1 MLNEREVKILEM
13 LLTRE
18 ELTINQVSE
27 HFGVSKR
34 SIQYYIN
41 KINYYLLKNQ
51 NPKILIKDSRFI
63 FDIDSITKI
72 LKENDKS
79 NDLIKDDRI
88 DLIYLNSIFNLTGLN
103 ISSLSKIIGVS
114 RNTIK
119 SDMESMN
126 EKFEYIN
133 SKGYYIKKSNI
144 KKIEILERI
153 YRNRRIN
160 KYIDDVLDKDLIFN
174 IKEFIKETSNNIKLN
189 ISEDVYLKLLISIY
203 CHYVFYEVNTVNSNF
218 IAGNDYFIIEKIF
231 DKYFSDKRS
240 FNTIADILI
249 GLSINSNLESWLDE
263 SFLIKKLI
271 KYVSDNLNVNLTE
284 DAILYDFLLSHLKVS
299 IYRLKKNIKLSN
311 TFYEK
316 LDWNDENLIEILK
329 KGLVEIEETFEIK
342 FTDIELSLIMYHF
355 KASIDRTE
363 INNRKK
369 VILVCGLGY
378 GTSRVLE
385 YYLKDH
391 FDVDIIDVL
400 PAYMINKEIS
410 KNMNIDYILTTVD
423 LDFEAIKIN
432 PVLQIEDY
440 KKLES
445 LGIKRKK
452 DKILIDDF
460 IKNLQEIGKFD
471 EKSLKNLLTQNY
483 SNIFVD
489 KLKMKNNL
497 LEILSE
503 SKVVFKNRV
512 KDWKAA
518 IKISGYILEEHGAS
532 NSGYT
537 KSMIDN
543 IEKLGPYIIIDDN
556 IALPHSQSMGNVYK
570 TDLSLLI
577 LKEAVDIKGRM
588 AKIFF
593 CFSTSDERNHLEIL
607 NDIYKLILRP
617 NFIKKISNIDSY
629 QKLVEYIDNY
639 REE

>member
-13 LLTRE
+13 LLTEE

-34 SIQYYIN
+34 SIQYDIN

-51 NPKILIKDSRFI
+51 NSKILIKDSKFI
-63 FDIDSITKI
+63 FDIEAITNI
-72 LKENDKS
+72 LFENDKS

-133 SKGYYIKKSNI
+133 SKGYYILKNNN

-160 KYIDDVLDKDLIFN
+160 KYIDEVLDKDLISN

-203 CHYVFYEVNTVNSNF
+203 CHYVFYEVNTVNSNL

-249 GLSINSNLESWLDE
+249 GLSINSSLESWLDE

-271 KYVSDNLNVNLTE
+271 KYVSDNLNIDLTE
-284 DAILYDFLLSHLKVS
+284 DTILYDFLLSHLKVS

-316 LDWNDENLIEILK
+316 TDWDDENLIEILK
-329 KGLVEIEETFEIK
+329 KGLVEIEESFEIK
-342 FTDIELSLIMYHF
+342 FTDVELSLIMYHF

-391 FDVDIIDVL
+391 FDIDIIDVL
-400 PAYMINKEIS
+400 PAYMINKDIS

-460 IKNLQEIGKFD
+460 IKNLQEVGKFD

-497 LEILSE
+497 LEILNE
-503 SKVVFKNRV
+503 SKVVFKDRV
-512 KDWKAA
+512 NDWQEA
-518 IKISGYILEEHGAS
+518 ISISGNILEKHKSTNS
-532 NSGYT
+532 NYT

-543 IEKLGPYIIIDDN
+543 VEKLGPYIIIDDN

-617 NFIKKISNIDSY
+617 NFVKEISKINNY
-629 QKLVEYIDNY
+629 QKLIEYIDNY

>member
-13 LLTRE
+13 LLKGE
-18 ELTINQVSE
+18 DLTIDEVSE
-27 HFGVSKR
+27 HFNVSKR
-34 SIQYYIN
+34 SIQYDVN

-51 NPKILIKDSRFI
+51 NPKILIKDSRFM
-63 FDIDSITKI
+63 FDVDAITNI
-72 LKENDKS
+72 LKDNDKS

-88 DLIYLNSIFNLTGLN
+88 DLIYLNSIFSLTGLN

-119 SDMESMN
+119 SDMETMN
-126 EKFEYIN
+126 EKFEYDN
-133 SKGYYIKKSNI
+133 SKGYYIKKNNI

-153 YRNRRIN
+153 YRNGRIN
-160 KYIDDVLDKDLIFN
+160 KYIDEVLDKDLISN

-203 CHYVFYEVNTVNSNF
+203 CHYVFYEKNTVNSNL
-218 IAGNDYFIIEKIF
+218 IAGNDYFIIENIF
-231 DKYFSDKRS
+231 NKYFSNKRS

-271 KYVSDNLNVNLTE
+271 KYVSDNLNIDLTE
-284 DAILYDFLLSHLKVS
+284 DTILYDFLLSHLKVS

-316 LDWNDENLIEILK
+316 LDWDDENLIKILK
-329 KGLVEIEETFEIK
+329 KGLVEIESTFEIK

-391 FDVDIIDVL
+391 FDIDIIDVL
-400 PAYMINKEIS
+400 PAYMINRDIS

-452 DKILIDDF
+452 DKIVIDNF
-460 IKNLQEIGKFD
+460 IKDLQEIGKFD
-471 EKSLKNLLTQNY
+471 EKTLKNLLNQKY

-497 LEILSE
+497 SGILSE
-503 SKVVFKNRV
+503 NKVVFKNDV
-512 KDWKAA
+512 KDWKEA
-518 IKISGYILEEHGAS
+518 INILGNILQKNGS
-532 NSGYT
+532 INNKYT
-537 KSMIDN
+537 QSMIDN
-543 IEKLGPYIIIDDN
+543 IENLGPYIIIDDN
-556 IALPHSQSMGNVYK
+556 IALPHSQSLGNVYK
-570 TDLSLLI
+570 TDISLLI

-593 CFSTSDERNHLEIL
+593 CFSTSDEKNHLEIL

-617 NFIKKISNIDSY
+617 NFIKEMGNIDNY

>member
-13 LLTRE
+13 LLKGE
-18 ELTINQVSE
+18 DLTIDEVSE
-27 HFGVSKR
+27 HFSVSKR
-34 SIQYYIN
+34 SIQYDVN

-51 NPKILIKDSRFI
+51 NPKILIKDSRFM
-63 FDIDSITKI
+63 FDVDAITNI
-72 LKENDKS
+72 LKDNDKS

-88 DLIYLNSIFNLTGLN
+88 DLIYLNSIFSLTGLN

-119 SDMESMN
+119 SDMETMN
-126 EKFEYIN
+126 EKFEYDN
-133 SKGYYIKKSNI
+133 SKGYYIKK
-144 KKIEILERI
+144 
-153 YRNRRIN
+153 
-160 KYIDDVLDKDLIFN
+160 
-174 IKEFIKETSNNIKLN
+174 NNIKLN

-203 CHYVFYEVNTVNSNF
+203 CHYVFYEKNTVNSNL
-218 IAGNDYFIIEKIF
+218 IAGNDYFIIENIF
-231 DKYFSDKRS
+231 NKYFSNKRS

-271 KYVSDNLNVNLTE
+271 KYVSDNLNIDLTE
-284 DAILYDFLLSHLKVS
+284 DTILYDFLLSHLKVS

-316 LDWNDENLIEILK
+316 LDWDDENLIKILK
-329 KGLVEIEETFEIK
+329 KGLVEIESTFEIK

-391 FDVDIIDVL
+391 FDIDIIDVL
-400 PAYMINKEIS
+400 PAYMINRDIS

-452 DKILIDDF
+452 DKIVIDNF
-460 IKNLQEIGKFD
+460 IKDLQEIGKFD
-471 EKSLKNLLTQNY
+471 EKILKNLLNQKY

-497 LEILSE
+497 SGILSE
-503 SKVVFKNRV
+503 NKVVFKNDV
-512 KDWKAA
+512 KDWKEA
-518 IKISGYILEEHGAS
+518 INILGNILQKNGS
-532 NSGYT
+532 INNKYT
-537 KSMIDN
+537 QSMIDN
-543 IEKLGPYIIIDDN
+543 IENLGPYIIIDDN
-556 IALPHSQSMGNVYK
+556 IALPHSQSLGNIYK
-570 TDLSLLI
+570 TDISLLI

-593 CFSTSDERNHLEIL
+593 CFSTSDEKNHLEIL

-617 NFIKKISNIDSY
+617 NFIKEMGNIDNY

>member
-13 LLTRE
+13 LLKGE
-18 ELTINQVSE
+18 DLTIDEVSE
-27 HFGVSKR
+27 HFSVSKR
-34 SIQYYIN
+34 SIQYDVN

-51 NPKILIKDSRFI
+51 NPKILIKDSRFM
-63 FDIDSITKI
+63 FDVDAITNI
-72 LKENDKS
+72 LKDNDKS

-88 DLIYLNSIFNLTGLN
+88 DLIYLNSIFSLTGLN

-119 SDMESMN
+119 SDMETMN
-126 EKFEYIN
+126 EKFEYDN
-133 SKGYYIKKSNI
+133 SKGYYIKKNNI

-153 YRNRRIN
+153 YRNGRIN
-160 KYIDDVLDKDLIFN
+160 KYIDEVLDKDLISN

-203 CHYVFYEVNTVNSNF
+203 CHYVFYEKNTVNSNL
-218 IAGNDYFIIEKIF
+218 IAGNDYFIIENIF
-231 DKYFSDKRS
+231 NKYFSNKRS

-271 KYVSDNLNVNLTE
+271 KYVSDNLNIDLTE
-284 DAILYDFLLSHLKVS
+284 DTILYDFLLSHLKVS

-316 LDWNDENLIEILK
+316 LDWDDENLIKILK
-329 KGLVEIEETFEIK
+329 KGLVEIESTFEIK

-391 FDVDIIDVL
+391 FDIDIIDVL
-400 PAYMINKEIS
+400 PAYMINRDIS

-452 DKILIDDF
+452 DKIVIDNF
-460 IKNLQEIGKFD
+460 IKDLQEIGKFD
-471 EKSLKNLLTQNY
+471 EKTLKNLLNQKY

-497 LEILSE
+497 SGILSE
-503 SKVVFKNRV
+503 NKVVFKNDV
-512 KDWKAA
+512 KDWKKA
-518 IKISGYILEEHGAS
+518 INILGNILQKNGS
-532 NSGYT
+532 INNKYT
-537 KSMIDN
+537 QSMIDN
-543 IEKLGPYIIIDDN
+543 IENLGPYIIIDDN
-556 IALPHSQSMGNVYK
+556 IALPHSQSLGNVYK
-570 TDLSLLI
+570 TDISLLI

-593 CFSTSDERNHLEIL
+593 CFSTSDEKNHLEIL

-617 NFIKKISNIDSY
+617 NFIKEMGNIDNY

>member
-13 LLTRE
+13 LLTGE
-18 ELTINQVSE
+18 ELTINKVSE
-27 HFGVSKR
+27 YFGVSKR
-34 SIQYYIN
+34 SIQYDIN

-51 NPKILIKDSRFI
+51 NSKILIKDSKFI

-72 LKENDKS
+72 LKENAKS

-88 DLIYLNSIFNLTGLN
+88 DLIYLNSIFSLTGLN

-126 EKFEYIN
+126 EKFEYDN
-133 SKGYYIKKSNI
+133 SKGYHIIKNNN
-144 KKIEILERI
+144 KKIEIFERI

-160 KYIDDVLDKDLIFN
+160 KYIDEVLDKDLISN

-203 CHYVFYEVNTVNSNF
+203 CHYVFYEVNTVNSNL

-271 KYVSDNLNVNLTE
+271 KYVSDNLNIDLTE
-284 DAILYDFLLSHLKVS
+284 DTILYDFLLSHLKVS

-316 LDWNDENLIEILK
+316 IDWDDENIIEILK
-329 KGLVEIEETFEIK
+329 KGLVEIEESFEIK

-391 FDVDIIDVL
+391 FDIDIIDIL
-400 PAYMINKEIS
+400 PAYMINKDIS

-452 DKILIDDF
+452 DKIVIDNF
-460 IKNLQEIGKFD
+460 IKDLKEIGDFD
-471 EKSLKNLLTQNY
+471 EIVLKKLLNQKY
-483 SNIFVD
+483 SNIFID

-497 LEILSE
+497 LEILNE
-503 SKVVFKNRV
+503 SKVVFKDRV
-512 KDWKAA
+512 NDWQEA
-518 IKISGYILEEHGAS
+518 ISISGNILEKHKSTNS
-532 NSGYT
+532 NYT
-537 KSMIDN
+537 KSMIYN
-543 IEKLGPYIIIDDN
+543 IEKLGPYIIIDNN

-617 NFIKKISNIDSY
+617 NFMEKITNIDSY

-639 REE
+639 GEE

>member
-13 LLTRE
+13 LLKGE
-18 ELTINQVSE
+18 DLTIDEVSE
-27 HFGVSKR
+27 HFSVSKR
-34 SIQYYIN
+34 SIQYDVN

-51 NPKILIKDSRFI
+51 NPKILIKDSRFM
-63 FDIDSITKI
+63 FDVDAITNI
-72 LKENDKS
+72 LKDNDKS

-88 DLIYLNSIFNLTGLN
+88 DLIYLNSIFSLTGLN

-119 SDMESMN
+119 SDMETMN
-126 EKFEYIN
+126 EKFEYDN
-133 SKGYYIKKSNI
+133 SKGYYIKKNNI

-153 YRNRRIN
+153 YRNGRIN
-160 KYIDDVLDKDLIFN
+160 KYIDEVLDKDLISN

-203 CHYVFYEVNTVNSNF
+203 CHYVFYEKNTVNSNL
-218 IAGNDYFIIEKIF
+218 IAGNDYFIIENIF
-231 DKYFSDKRS
+231 NKYFSNKRS

-271 KYVSDNLNVNLTE
+271 KYVSDNLNIDLTE
-284 DAILYDFLLSHLKVS
+284 DTILYDFLLSHLKVS

-316 LDWNDENLIEILK
+316 LDWDDENLIKILK
-329 KGLVEIEETFEIK
+329 KGLVEIESTFEIK

-391 FDVDIIDVL
+391 FDIDIIDVL
-400 PAYMINKEIS
+400 PAYMINRDIS

-452 DKILIDDF
+452 DKIVIDNF
-460 IKNLQEIGKFD
+460 IKDLQEIGKFD
-471 EKSLKNLLTQNY
+471 EKILKNLLNQKY

-497 LEILSE
+497 SGILSE
-503 SKVVFKNRV
+503 NKVVFKNDV
-512 KDWKAA
+512 KDWKEA
-518 IKISGYILEEHGAS
+518 INILGNILQKNGS
-532 NSGYT
+532 INNKYT
-537 KSMIDN
+537 QSMIDN
-543 IEKLGPYIIIDDN
+543 IENLGPYIIIDDN
-556 IALPHSQSMGNVYK
+556 IALPHSQSLGNVYK
-570 TDLSLLI
+570 TDISLLI

-593 CFSTSDERNHLEIL
+593 CFSTSDEKNHLEIL

-617 NFIKKISNIDSY
+617 NFIKEMGNIDNY

>member
-13 LLTRE
+13 LLTEE

-41 KINYYLLKNQ
+41 KINYYLLKNK

-72 LKENDKS
+72 LKENAKS

-133 SKGYYIKKSNI
+133 SKGYYILKNNN

-153 YRNRRIN
+153 YRNHRIN

-203 CHYVFYEVNTVNSNF
+203 CHYVFYEKNTVNSNL
-218 IAGNDYFIIEKIF
+218 IAGNDYFVIEKIF
-231 DKYFSDKRS
+231 DKYFDDKKS

-271 KYVSDNLNVNLTE
+271 KYVSDNLNVDLTE

-316 LDWNDENLIEILK
+316 LDWNDENLIDILK

-355 KASIDRTE
+355 KASIDRIE

-400 PAYMINKEIS
+400 PAYMINKDIS

-452 DKILIDDF
+452 DKIVIDNF
-460 IKNLQEIGKFD
+460 IKDLKEIGDFD
-471 EKSLKNLLTQNY
+471 EIVLKKLLNQKY
-483 SNIFVD
+483 SNIFID

-497 LEILSE
+497 LEILSD

-512 KDWKAA
+512 KDWKEA
-518 IKISGYILEEHGAS
+518 IKISGHILEEHGAA
-532 NSGYT
+532 NSRYT

-543 IEKLGPYIIIDDN
+543 IEKLGPYIIIDNN

-617 NFIKKISNIDSY
+617 NFMEKITNIDSY

>member
-13 LLTRE
+13 LLKGE
-18 ELTINQVSE
+18 DLTIDEVSE
-27 HFGVSKR
+27 HFSVSKR
-34 SIQYYIN
+34 SIQYDVN

-51 NPKILIKDSRFI
+51 NPKILIKDSRFM
-63 FDIDSITKI
+63 FDVDAITNI
-72 LKENDKS
+72 LKDNDKS

-88 DLIYLNSIFNLTGLN
+88 DLIYLNSIFSLTGLN

-119 SDMESMN
+119 SDMETMN
-126 EKFEYIN
+126 EKFEYDN
-133 SKGYYIKKSNI
+133 SKGYYIKKNNI

-153 YRNRRIN
+153 YRNGRIN
-160 KYIDDVLDKDLIFN
+160 KYIDEVLDKDLILN

-203 CHYVFYEVNTVNSNF
+203 CHYVFYEKNTVNSNL
-218 IAGNDYFIIEKIF
+218 IAGNDYFIIENIF
-231 DKYFSDKRS
+231 NKYFSNKRS

-271 KYVSDNLNVNLTE
+271 KYVSDNLNIDLTE
-284 DAILYDFLLSHLKVS
+284 DTILYDFLLSHLKVS

-316 LDWNDENLIEILK
+316 LDWDDENLIKILK
-329 KGLVEIEETFEIK
+329 KGLVEIESTFEIK

-391 FDVDIIDVL
+391 FDIDIIDVL
-400 PAYMINKEIS
+400 PAYMINRDIS

-452 DKILIDDF
+452 DKIVIDNF
-460 IKNLQEIGKFD
+460 IKDLQEIGKFD
-471 EKSLKNLLTQNY
+471 EKILKNLLNQKY

-497 LEILSE
+497 SGILSE
-503 SKVVFKNRV
+503 NKVVFKNDV
-512 KDWKAA
+512 KDWKEA
-518 IKISGYILEEHGAS
+518 INILGNILQKNGS
-532 NSGYT
+532 INNKYT
-537 KSMIDN
+537 QSMIDN
-543 IEKLGPYIIIDDN
+543 IENLGPYIIIDDN
-556 IALPHSQSMGNVYK
+556 IALPHSQSLGNVYK
-570 TDLSLLI
+570 TDISLLI

-593 CFSTSDERNHLEIL
+593 CFSTSDEKNHLEIL

-617 NFIKKISNIDSY
+617 NFIKEMGNIDNY

>member
-13 LLTRE
+13 LLKGE
-18 ELTINQVSE
+18 DLTIDEVSE
-27 HFGVSKR
+27 HFSVSKR
-34 SIQYYIN
+34 SIQYDVN

-51 NPKILIKDSRFI
+51 NPKILIKDSRFM
-63 FDIDSITKI
+63 FDVDAITNI
-72 LKENDKS
+72 LKDNDKS

-88 DLIYLNSIFNLTGLN
+88 DLIYLNSIFSLTGLN

-119 SDMESMN
+119 SDMETMN
-126 EKFEYIN
+126 EKFEYDN
-133 SKGYYIKKSNI
+133 SKGYYIKKNNI

-153 YRNRRIN
+153 YRNGRIN
-160 KYIDDVLDKDLIFN
+160 KYIDEVLDKDLISN

-189 ISEDVYLKLLISIY
+189 ISEDIYLKLLISIY
-203 CHYVFYEVNTVNSNF
+203 CHYVFYEKNTVNSNL
-218 IAGNDYFIIEKIF
+218 IAGNDYFIIENIF
-231 DKYFSDKRS
+231 NKYFSNKRS

-271 KYVSDNLNVNLTE
+271 KYVSDNLNIDLTE
-284 DAILYDFLLSHLKVS
+284 DTILYDFLLSHLKVS

-316 LDWNDENLIEILK
+316 LDWDDENLIKILK
-329 KGLVEIEETFEIK
+329 KGLVEIESTFEIK

-391 FDVDIIDVL
+391 FDIDIIDVL
-400 PAYMINKEIS
+400 PAYMINRDIS

-452 DKILIDDF
+452 DKIVIDNF
-460 IKNLQEIGKFD
+460 IKDLQEIGKFD
-471 EKSLKNLLTQNY
+471 EKTLKNLLNQKY

-497 LEILSE
+497 SGILSE
-503 SKVVFKNRV
+503 NKVVFKNDV
-512 KDWKAA
+512 KDWKEA
-518 IKISGYILEEHGAS
+518 INILGNILQKNGS
-532 NSGYT
+532 INNKYT
-537 KSMIDN
+537 QSRIDN
-543 IEKLGPYIIIDDN
+543 IENLGPYIIIDDN
-556 IALPHSQSMGNVYK
+556 IALPHSQSLGNVYK
-570 TDLSLLI
+570 TDISLLI

-593 CFSTSDERNHLEIL
+593 CFSTSDEKNHLEIL

-617 NFIKKISNIDSY
+617 NFIKEMGNIDNY

>member
-13 LLTRE
+13 LLKGE
-18 ELTINQVSE
+18 DLTIDEVSE
-27 HFGVSKR
+27 HFSVSKR
-34 SIQYYIN
+34 SIQYDVN

-51 NPKILIKDSRFI
+51 NPKILIKDSRFR
-63 FDIDSITKI
+63 FDVDAITNI
-72 LKENDKS
+72 LKDNDKS
-79 NDLIKDDRI
+79 NELIKDDRI
-88 DLIYLNSIFNLTGLN
+88 DLIYLNSIFSLTGLN

-119 SDMESMN
+119 SDMETMN
-126 EKFEYIN
+126 EKFEYDN
-133 SKGYYIKKSNI
+133 SKGYYIKKNNI

-153 YRNRRIN
+153 YRNGRIN
-160 KYIDDVLDKDLIFN
+160 KYIDEVLDKELISN

-203 CHYVFYEVNTVNSNF
+203 CHYVFYEKNTVNSNL
-218 IAGNDYFIIEKIF
+218 IAGNDYFIIENIF
-231 DKYFSDKRS
+231 NKYFSNKRS

-271 KYVSDNLNVNLTE
+271 KYVSDNLNIDLTE
-284 DAILYDFLLSHLKVS
+284 DTILYDFLLSHLKVS

-316 LDWNDENLIEILK
+316 LDWDDENLIKILK
-329 KGLVEIEETFEIK
+329 KGLVEIESTFEIK

-391 FDVDIIDVL
+391 FDIDIIDVL
-400 PAYMINKEIS
+400 PAYMINRDIS

-452 DKILIDDF
+452 DKIVIDNF
-460 IKNLQEIGKFD
+460 IKDLQEIGKFD
-471 EKSLKNLLTQNY
+471 EKTLKNLLNQKY

-497 LEILSE
+497 SGILSE
-503 SKVVFKNRV
+503 NKVVFKNDV
-512 KDWKAA
+512 KDWKEA
-518 IKISGYILEEHGAS
+518 INILGNILQKNGS
-532 NSGYT
+532 INNKYT
-537 KSMIDN
+537 QSMIDN
-543 IEKLGPYIIIDDN
+543 IENLGPYIIIDDN
-556 IALPHSQSMGNVYK
+556 IALPHSQSLGNVYK
-570 TDLSLLI
+570 TDISLLI

-593 CFSTSDERNHLEIL
+593 CFSTSDEKNHLEIL

-617 NFIKKISNIDSY
+617 NFIKEMGNIDNY
-629 QKLVEYIDNY
+629 QKLIEYIDNY

>member
-13 LLTRE
+13 LLTEE

-41 KINYYLLKNQ
+41 KINYYLLKNK

-72 LKENDKS
+72 LKENAKS

-133 SKGYYIKKSNI
+133 SKGYYILKNNN

-153 YRNRRIN
+153 YRNHRIN

-203 CHYVFYEVNTVNSNF
+203 CHYIFYEKNTVNSNL
-218 IAGNDYFIIEKIF
+218 IAGNDYFVIEKIF
-231 DKYFSDKRS
+231 DKYFDDKKS

-271 KYVSDNLNVNLTE
+271 KYVSDNLNVDLTE

-316 LDWNDENLIEILK
+316 LDWNDENLIDILK

-355 KASIDRTE
+355 KASIDRIE

-400 PAYMINKEIS
+400 PAYMINKDIS

-452 DKILIDDF
+452 DKIVIDNF
-460 IKNLQEIGKFD
+460 IKDLKEIGDFD
-471 EKSLKNLLTQNY
+471 EIVLKKLLNQKY
-483 SNIFVD
+483 SNIFID

-512 KDWKAA
+512 KDWKEA
-518 IKISGYILEEHGAS
+518 IKISGRILEEHGAA
-532 NSGYT
+532 NSRYT
-537 KSMIDN
+537 KIMIDN
-543 IEKLGPYIIIDDN
+543 IEKLGPYIIIDNN

-617 NFIKKISNIDSY
+617 NFMEKITNIDSY
-629 QKLVEYIDNY
+629 QKLIEYIDNY

>member
-13 LLTRE
+13 LLKGE
-18 ELTINQVSE
+18 DLTIDEVSE
-27 HFGVSKR
+27 HFSVSKR
-34 SIQYYIN
+34 SIQYDVN

-51 NPKILIKDSRFI
+51 NPKILIKDSRFM
-63 FDIDSITKI
+63 FDVDAITNI
-72 LKENDKS
+72 LKDNDKS

-88 DLIYLNSIFNLTGLN
+88 DLIYLNSIFSLTGLN

-119 SDMESMN
+119 SDMETMN
-126 EKFEYIN
+126 EKFEYDN
-133 SKGYYIKKSNI
+133 SKGYYIKKNNI

-153 YRNRRIN
+153 YRNGRIN
-160 KYIDDVLDKDLIFN
+160 KYIDEVLDKDLISN

-203 CHYVFYEVNTVNSNF
+203 CHYVFYEKNTVNSNL
-218 IAGNDYFIIEKIF
+218 IAGNDYFIIENIF
-231 DKYFSDKRS
+231 NKYFSNKRS

-271 KYVSDNLNVNLTE
+271 KYVSDNLNIDLTE
-284 DAILYDFLLSHLKVS
+284 DTILYDFLLSHLKVS

-316 LDWNDENLIEILK
+316 LDWDDENLIKILK
-329 KGLVEIEETFEIK
+329 KGLVEIESTFEIK

-391 FDVDIIDVL
+391 FDIDIIDVL
-400 PAYMINKEIS
+400 PAYMINRDIS

-452 DKILIDDF
+452 DKIVIDNF
-460 IKNLQEIGKFD
+460 IKDLQEIGKFD
-471 EKSLKNLLTQNY
+471 EKTLKNLLNQKY

-497 LEILSE
+497 SGILSE
-503 SKVVFKNRV
+503 NKVVFKNDV
-512 KDWKAA
+512 KDWKEA
-518 IKISGYILEEHGAS
+518 INILGNILQKNGS
-532 NSGYT
+532 INNKYT
-537 KSMIDN
+537 QSMIDN
-543 IEKLGPYIIIDDN
+543 IENLGPYIIIDDN
-556 IALPHSQSMGNVYK
+556 IALPHSQSLGNVYK
-570 TDLSLLI
+570 TDISLLI

-593 CFSTSDERNHLEIL
+593 CFSTIDEKNHLEIL

-617 NFIKKISNIDSY
+617 NFIKEMGNIDNY

>member
-13 LLTRE
+13 LLKGE
-18 ELTINQVSE
+18 DLTIDEVSE
-27 HFGVSKR
+27 HFSVSKR
-34 SIQYYIN
+34 SIQYDVN

-51 NPKILIKDSRFI
+51 NPKILIKDSRFM
-63 FDIDSITKI
+63 FDVDAITNI
-72 LKENDKS
+72 LKDNDKS

-88 DLIYLNSIFNLTGLN
+88 DLIYLNSIFSLTGLN

-119 SDMESMN
+119 SDMETMN
-126 EKFEYIN
+126 EKFEYDN
-133 SKGYYIKKSNI
+133 SKGYYIKKNNI

-153 YRNRRIN
+153 YRNGRIN
-160 KYIDDVLDKDLIFN
+160 KYIDEVLDKDLISN

-203 CHYVFYEVNTVNSNF
+203 CHYVFYEKNTVNSNL
-218 IAGNDYFIIEKIF
+218 IAGNDYFIIENIF
-231 DKYFSDKRS
+231 NKYFSNKRS

-271 KYVSDNLNVNLTE
+271 KYVSDNLNIDLTE
-284 DAILYDFLLSHLKVS
+284 DTILYDFLLSHLKVS

-316 LDWNDENLIEILK
+316 LDWDDENLIKILK
-329 KGLVEIEETFEIK
+329 KGLVEIESTFEIK

-391 FDVDIIDVL
+391 FDIDIIDVL
-400 PAYMINKEIS
+400 PAYMINRDIS

-452 DKILIDDF
+452 DKIVIDNF
-460 IKNLQEIGKFD
+460 IKDLQEIGKFD
-471 EKSLKNLLTQNY
+471 EKILKNLLNQKY

-497 LEILSE
+497 SGILSE
-503 SKVVFKNRV
+503 NKVVFKNDV
-512 KDWKAA
+512 KDWKEA
-518 IKISGYILEEHGAS
+518 INILGNILQKNGS
-532 NSGYT
+532 INNKYT
-537 KSMIDN
+537 QSMIDN
-543 IEKLGPYIIIDDN
+543 IENLGPYIIIDDN
-556 IALPHSQSMGNVYK
+556 IALPHSQSLGNIYK
-570 TDLSLLI
+570 TDISLLI

-593 CFSTSDERNHLEIL
+593 CFSTSDEKNHLEIL

-617 NFIKKISNIDSY
+617 NFIKEMGNIDNY

>member
-13 LLTRE
+13 LLKGE
-18 ELTINQVSE
+18 DLTIDEVSE
-27 HFGVSKR
+27 HFSVSKR
-34 SIQYYIN
+34 SIQYDVN

-51 NPKILIKDSRFI
+51 NPKILIKDSRFM
-63 FDIDSITKI
+63 FDVDAITNI
-72 LKENDKS
+72 LKDNDKS

-88 DLIYLNSIFNLTGLN
+88 DLIYLNSIFSLTGLN

-119 SDMESMN
+119 SDMETMN
-126 EKFEYIN
+126 EKFEYDN
-133 SKGYYIKKSNI
+133 SKGYYIKKNNI

-153 YRNRRIN
+153 YRNGRIN
-160 KYIDDVLDKDLIFN
+160 KYIDEVLDKDLISN

-189 ISEDVYLKLLISIY
+189 ISEDIYLKLLISIY
-203 CHYVFYEVNTVNSNF
+203 CHYVFYEKNTVNSNL
-218 IAGNDYFIIEKIF
+218 IAGNDYFIIENIF
-231 DKYFSDKRS
+231 NKYFSNKRS

-271 KYVSDNLNVNLTE
+271 KYVSDNLNIDLTE
-284 DAILYDFLLSHLKVS
+284 DTILYDFLLSHLKVS

-316 LDWNDENLIEILK
+316 LDWDDENLIKILK
-329 KGLVEIEETFEIK
+329 KGLVEIESTFEIK

-391 FDVDIIDVL
+391 FDIDIIDVL
-400 PAYMINKEIS
+400 PAYMINRDIS

-452 DKILIDDF
+452 DKIVIDNF
-460 IKNLQEIGKFD
+460 IKDLQEIGKFD
-471 EKSLKNLLTQNY
+471 EKTLKNLLNQKY

-497 LEILSE
+497 SGILSE
-503 SKVVFKNRV
+503 NKVVFKNDV
-512 KDWKAA
+512 KDWKEA
-518 IKISGYILEEHGAS
+518 INILGNILQKNGS
-532 NSGYT
+532 INNKYT
-537 KSMIDN
+537 QSMIDN
-543 IEKLGPYIIIDDN
+543 IENLGPYIIIDDN
-556 IALPHSQSMGNVYK
+556 IALPHSQFLGNVYK
-570 TDLSLLI
+570 TDISLLI

-593 CFSTSDERNHLEIL
+593 CFSTSDEKNHLEIL

-617 NFIKKISNIDSY
+617 NFIKEMGNIDNY

>member
-13 LLTRE
+13 LLKGE
-18 ELTINQVSE
+18 DLTIDEVSE
-27 HFGVSKR
+27 HFSVSKR
-34 SIQYYIN
+34 SIQYDVN

-51 NPKILIKDSRFI
+51 NPKILIKDSRFM
-63 FDIDSITKI
+63 FDVDAITNI
-72 LKENDKS
+72 LKDNDKS

-88 DLIYLNSIFNLTGLN
+88 DLIYLNSIFSLTGLN

-119 SDMESMN
+119 SDMETMN
-126 EKFEYIN
+126 EKFEYDN
-133 SKGYYIKKSNI
+133 SKGYYIKKNNI

-153 YRNRRIN
+153 YRNGRIN
-160 KYIDDVLDKDLIFN
+160 KYIDEVLDKDLISN

-203 CHYVFYEVNTVNSNF
+203 CHYVFYEKNTVNSNL
-218 IAGNDYFIIEKIF
+218 IAGNDYFIIENIF
-231 DKYFSDKRS
+231 NKYFSNKRS

-271 KYVSDNLNVNLTE
+271 KYVSDNLNIDLTE
-284 DAILYDFLLSHLKVS
+284 DTILYDFLLSHLKVS

-316 LDWNDENLIEILK
+316 LDWDDENLIKILK
-329 KGLVEIEETFEIK
+329 KGLVEIESTFEIK

-391 FDVDIIDVL
+391 FDIDIIDVL
-400 PAYMINKEIS
+400 PAYMINRDIS

-452 DKILIDDF
+452 DKIVIDNF
-460 IKNLQEIGKFD
+460 IKDLQEIGKFD
-471 EKSLKNLLTQNY
+471 EKTLKNLLNQKY

-497 LEILSE
+497 SGILSE
-503 SKVVFKNRV
+503 NKVLFKNDV
-512 KDWKAA
+512 KDWKEA
-518 IKISGYILEEHGAS
+518 INILGNILQKNGS
-532 NSGYT
+532 INNKYT
-537 KSMIDN
+537 QSMIDN
-543 IEKLGPYIIIDDN
+543 IENLGPYIIIDDN
-556 IALPHSQSMGNVYK
+556 IALPHSQSLGNVYK
-570 TDLSLLI
+570 TDISLLI

-593 CFSTSDERNHLEIL
+593 CFSTSDEKNHLEIL

-617 NFIKKISNIDSY
+617 NFIKEMGNIDNY

>member
-13 LLTRE
+13 LLKGE
-18 ELTINQVSE
+18 DLTIDEVSE
-27 HFGVSKR
+27 HFSVSKR
-34 SIQYYIN
+34 SIQYDVN

-51 NPKILIKDSRFI
+51 NPKILIKDSRFM
-63 FDIDSITKI
+63 FDVDAITNI
-72 LKENDKS
+72 LKDNDKS
-79 NDLIKDDRI
+79 NELIKDDRI
-88 DLIYLNSIFNLTGLN
+88 DLIYLNSIFSLTGLN

-119 SDMESMN
+119 SDMETMN
-126 EKFEYIN
+126 EKFEYDN
-133 SKGYYIKKSNI
+133 SKGYYIKKNNI

-153 YRNRRIN
+153 YRNGRIN
-160 KYIDDVLDKDLIFN
+160 KYIDEVLDKELISN
-174 IKEFIKETSNNIKLN
+174 IKE
-189 ISEDVYLKLLISIY
+189 LISIY
-203 CHYVFYEVNTVNSNF
+203 CHYVFYEKNTVNSNL
-218 IAGNDYFIIEKIF
+218 IAGNDYFIIENIF
-231 DKYFSDKRS
+231 NKYFSNKRS

-271 KYVSDNLNVNLTE
+271 KYVSDNLNIDLTE
-284 DAILYDFLLSHLKVS
+284 DTILYDFLLSHLKVS

-316 LDWNDENLIEILK
+316 LDWDDENLIKILK
-329 KGLVEIEETFEIK
+329 KGLVEIESTFEIK

-391 FDVDIIDVL
+391 FDIDIIDVL
-400 PAYMINKEIS
+400 PAYMINRDIS

-452 DKILIDDF
+452 DKIVIDNF
-460 IKNLQEIGKFD
+460 IKDLQEIGKFD
-471 EKSLKNLLTQNY
+471 EKTLKNLLNQKY

-497 LEILSE
+497 SGILSE
-503 SKVVFKNRV
+503 NKVVFKNDV
-512 KDWKAA
+512 KDWKEA
-518 IKISGYILEEHGAS
+518 INILGNILQKNGS
-532 NSGYT
+532 INNKYT
-537 KSMIDN
+537 QSMIDN
-543 IEKLGPYIIIDDN
+543 IENLGPYIIIDDN
-556 IALPHSQSMGNVYK
+556 IALPHSQSLGNVYK
-570 TDLSLLI
+570 TDISLLI

-593 CFSTSDERNHLEIL
+593 CFSTSDEKNHLEIL

-617 NFIKKISNIDSY
+617 NFIKEMGNIDNY

>member
-13 LLTRE
+13 LLKGE
-18 ELTINQVSE
+18 DLTIDEVSK
-27 HFGVSKR
+27 HFSVSKR
-34 SIQYYIN
+34 SIQYDVN

-51 NPKILIKDSRFI
+51 NPKILIKDSRFM
-63 FDIDSITKI
+63 FDVDAITNI
-72 LKENDKS
+72 LKDNDKS
-79 NDLIKDDRI
+79 NELIKDDRI
-88 DLIYLNSIFNLTGLN
+88 DLIYLNSIFSLTGLN

-119 SDMESMN
+119 SDMETMN
-126 EKFEYIN
+126 EKFEYDN
-133 SKGYYIKKSNI
+133 SKGYYIKKNNI

-153 YRNRRIN
+153 YRNGRIN
-160 KYIDDVLDKDLIFN
+160 KYIDEVLDKELISN

-203 CHYVFYEVNTVNSNF
+203 CHYVFYEKNTVNSNL
-218 IAGNDYFIIEKIF
+218 IAGNDYFIIENIF
-231 DKYFSDKRS
+231 NKYFSNKRS

-271 KYVSDNLNVNLTE
+271 KYVSDNLNIDLTE
-284 DAILYDFLLSHLKVS
+284 DTILYDFLLSHLKVS

-316 LDWNDENLIEILK
+316 LDWDDENLIKILK
-329 KGLVEIEETFEIK
+329 KGLVEIESTFEIK

-391 FDVDIIDVL
+391 FDIDIIDVL
-400 PAYMINKEIS
+400 PAYMINRDIS

-452 DKILIDDF
+452 DKIVIDNF
-460 IKNLQEIGKFD
+460 IKDLQEIGKFD
-471 EKSLKNLLTQNY
+471 EKTLKNLLNQKY

-497 LEILSE
+497 SGILSE
-503 SKVVFKNRV
+503 NKVVFKNDV
-512 KDWKAA
+512 KDWKEA
-518 IKISGYILEEHGAS
+518 INILGNILQKNGS
-532 NSGYT
+532 INNKYT
-537 KSMIDN
+537 QSMIDN
-543 IEKLGPYIIIDDN
+543 IENLGPYIIIDDN
-556 IALPHSQSMGNVYK
+556 IALPHSQSLGNVYK
-570 TDLSLLI
+570 TDISLLI

-593 CFSTSDERNHLEIL
+593 CFSTSDEKNHLEIL

-617 NFIKKISNIDSY
+617 NFIKEMGNIDNY
-629 QKLVEYIDNY
+629 QKLIEYIDNY

>member
-460 IKNLQEIGKFD
+460 IKNLKEIGDFD
-471 EKSLKNLLTQNY
+471 EIVLKKLLNQKY
-483 SNIFVD
+483 SNIFID

-512 KDWKAA
+512 KDWKEA
-518 IKISGYILEEHGAS
+518 IKILGHILEEHKSTNS
-532 NSGYT
+532 NYT

-543 IEKLGPYIIIDDN
+543 VEKLGPYIIIDDN

-570 TDLSLLI
+570 TNLSLLI

>member
-13 LLTRE
+13 LLKGE
-18 ELTINQVSE
+18 DLTIDEVSE
-27 HFGVSKR
+27 HFSVSKR
-34 SIQYYIN
+34 SIQYDVN

-51 NPKILIKDSRFI
+51 NPKILIKDSRFM
-63 FDIDSITKI
+63 FDVDAITNI
-72 LKENDKS
+72 LKDNDKS

-88 DLIYLNSIFNLTGLN
+88 DLIYLNSIFSLTGLN

-119 SDMESMN
+119 SDMETMN
-126 EKFEYIN
+126 EKFEYDN
-133 SKGYYIKKSNI
+133 SKGYYIKKNNI

-153 YRNRRIN
+153 YRNGRIN
-160 KYIDDVLDKDLIFN
+160 KYIDEVLDKDLISN

-189 ISEDVYLKLLISIY
+189 ISEDIYLKLLISIY
-203 CHYVFYEVNTVNSNF
+203 CHYVFYEKNTVNSNL
-218 IAGNDYFIIEKIF
+218 IAGNDYFIIENIF
-231 DKYFSDKRS
+231 NKYFSNKRS

-271 KYVSDNLNVNLTE
+271 KYVSDNLNIDLTE
-284 DAILYDFLLSHLKVS
+284 DTILYDFLLSHLKVS

-316 LDWNDENLIEILK
+316 LDWDDENLIKILK
-329 KGLVEIEETFEIK
+329 KGLVEIESTFEIK

-391 FDVDIIDVL
+391 FDIDIIDVL
-400 PAYMINKEIS
+400 PAYMINRDIS

-452 DKILIDDF
+452 DKIVIDNF
-460 IKNLQEIGKFD
+460 IKDLQEIGKFD
-471 EKSLKNLLTQNY
+471 EKTLKNLLNQKY

-497 LEILSE
+497 SGILSE
-503 SKVVFKNRV
+503 NKVVFKNDV
-512 KDWKAA
+512 KDWKEA
-518 IKISGYILEEHGAS
+518 INILGNILQKNGS
-532 NSGYT
+532 INNKYT
-537 KSMIDN
+537 QSMIDN
-543 IEKLGPYIIIDDN
+543 IENLGPYIIIDDN
-556 IALPHSQSMGNVYK
+556 IALPHSQSLGNVYK
-570 TDLSLLI
+570 TDISLLI

-593 CFSTSDERNHLEIL
+593 CFSTSDEKNHLEIL

-617 NFIKKISNIDSY
+617 NFIKEMGNIDNY

>member
-13 LLTRE
+13 LLKGE
-18 ELTINQVSE
+18 DLTIDEVSE
-27 HFGVSKR
+27 HFSVSKR
-34 SIQYYIN
+34 SIQYDVN

-51 NPKILIKDSRFI
+51 NPKILIKDSRFM
-63 FDIDSITKI
+63 FDVDAITNI
-72 LKENDKS
+72 LKDNDKS

-88 DLIYLNSIFNLTGLN
+88 DLIYLNSIFSLTGLN

-119 SDMESMN
+119 SDMETMN
-126 EKFEYIN
+126 EKFEYDN
-133 SKGYYIKKSNI
+133 SKGYYIKKNNI

-153 YRNRRIN
+153 YRNGRIN
-160 KYIDDVLDKDLIFN
+160 KYIDEVLDKELISN

-203 CHYVFYEVNTVNSNF
+203 CHYVFYEKNTVNSNL
-218 IAGNDYFIIEKIF
+218 IAGNDYFIIENIF
-231 DKYFSDKRS
+231 NKYFSNKRS

-271 KYVSDNLNVNLTE
+271 KYVSDNLNIDLTE
-284 DAILYDFLLSHLKVS
+284 DTILYDFLLSHLKVS

-316 LDWNDENLIEILK
+316 LDWDDENLIKILK
-329 KGLVEIEETFEIK
+329 KGLVEIESTFEIK

-391 FDVDIIDVL
+391 FDIDIIDVL
-400 PAYMINKEIS
+400 PAYMINRDIS

-452 DKILIDDF
+452 DKIVIDNF
-460 IKNLQEIGKFD
+460 IKDLQEIGKFD
-471 EKSLKNLLTQNY
+471 EKTLKNLLNQKY

-497 LEILSE
+497 SGILSE
-503 SKVVFKNRV
+503 NKVVFKNDV
-512 KDWKAA
+512 KDWKEA
-518 IKISGYILEEHGAS
+518 INILGNILQKNGS
-532 NSGYT
+532 INNKYT
-537 KSMIDN
+537 QSMIDN
-543 IEKLGPYIIIDDN
+543 IENLGPYIIIDDN
-556 IALPHSQSMGNVYK
+556 IALPHSQSLGNVYK
-570 TDLSLLI
+570 TDISLLI

-593 CFSTSDERNHLEIL
+593 CFSTSDEKNHLEIL

-617 NFIKKISNIDSY
+617 NFIKEMGNIDNY

>member
-1 MLNEREVKILEM
+1 MLNEREVKILEI
-13 LLTRE
+13 LLTEE

-41 KINYYLLKNQ
+41 KINYYLLKNK

-72 LKENDKS
+72 LKENAKS

-133 SKGYYIKKSNI
+133 SKGYYILKNNN

-153 YRNRRIN
+153 YRNHRIN

-203 CHYVFYEVNTVNSNF
+203 CHYIFYEKNTVNSNL
-218 IAGNDYFIIEKIF
+218 IAGNDYFVIEKIF
-231 DKYFSDKRS
+231 DKYFDDKKS

-271 KYVSDNLNVNLTE
+271 KYVSDNLNVDLTE

-316 LDWNDENLIEILK
+316 LDWND
-329 KGLVEIEETFEIK
+329 
-342 FTDIELSLIMYHF
+342 
-355 KASIDRTE
+355 
-363 INNRKK
+363 
-369 VILVCGLGY
+369 
-378 GTSRVLE
+378 
-385 YYLKDH
+385 
-391 FDVDIIDVL
+391 
-400 PAYMINKEIS
+400 
-410 KNMNIDYILTTVD
+410 
-423 LDFEAIKIN
+423 
-432 PVLQIEDY
+432 
-440 KKLES
+440 
-445 LGIKRKK
+445 
-452 DKILIDDF
+452 
-460 IKNLQEIGKFD
+460 
-471 EKSLKNLLTQNY
+471 
-483 SNIFVD
+483 
-489 KLKMKNNL
+489 
-497 LEILSE
+497 
-503 SKVVFKNRV
+503 
-512 KDWKAA
+512 
-518 IKISGYILEEHGAS
+518 
-532 NSGYT
+532 
-537 KSMIDN
+537 
-543 IEKLGPYIIIDDN
+543 
-556 IALPHSQSMGNVYK
+556 
-570 TDLSLLI
+570 
-577 LKEAVDIKGRM
+577 
-588 AKIFF
+588 
-593 CFSTSDERNHLEIL
+593 
-607 NDIYKLILRP
+607 
-617 NFIKKISNIDSY
+617 
-629 QKLVEYIDNY
+629 
-639 REE
+639 

>member
-13 LLTRE
+13 LLKGE
-18 ELTINQVSE
+18 DLTIDEVSE
-27 HFGVSKR
+27 HFSVSKR
-34 SIQYYIN
+34 SIQYDVN

-51 NPKILIKDSRFI
+51 NPKILIKDSRFM
-63 FDIDSITKI
+63 FDVDAITNI
-72 LKENDKS
+72 LKDNDKS

-88 DLIYLNSIFNLTGLN
+88 DLIYLNSIFSLTGLN

-119 SDMESMN
+119 SDMETMN
-126 EKFEYIN
+126 EKFEYDN
-133 SKGYYIKKSNI
+133 SKGYYIKKNNI

-153 YRNRRIN
+153 YRNGRIN
-160 KYIDDVLDKDLIFN
+160 KYIDEVLDKDLISN

-203 CHYVFYEVNTVNSNF
+203 CHYVFYEKNTVNSNL
-218 IAGNDYFIIEKIF
+218 IAGNDYFIIENIF
-231 DKYFSDKRS
+231 NKYFSNKRS

-271 KYVSDNLNVNLTE
+271 KYVSDNLNIDLTE
-284 DAILYDFLLSHLKVS
+284 DTILYDFLLSHLKVS

-316 LDWNDENLIEILK
+316 LDWDDENLIKILK
-329 KGLVEIEETFEIK
+329 KGLVEIESTFEIK

-391 FDVDIIDVL
+391 FDIDIIDVL
-400 PAYMINKEIS
+400 PAYMINRDIS

-452 DKILIDDF
+452 DKIVIDNF
-460 IKNLQEIGKFD
+460 IKDLQEIGKFD
-471 EKSLKNLLTQNY
+471 EKTLKNLLNQKY

-497 LEILSE
+497 SGILSE
-503 SKVVFKNRV
+503 NKVVFKNDV
-512 KDWKAA
+512 KDWKEA
-518 IKISGYILEEHGAS
+518 INILGNILQKNGS
-532 NSGYT
+532 INNKYT
-537 KSMIDN
+537 QSMIDN
-543 IEKLGPYIIIDDN
+543 IENLGPYIIIDDN
-556 IALPHSQSMGNVYK
+556 IALPHSQSLGNVYK
-570 TDLSLLI
+570 TDISLLI

-593 CFSTSDERNHLEIL
+593 CFSTSDEKNHLEIL

-617 NFIKKISNIDSY
+617 NFIKEMGNIDNY

>member
-13 LLTRE
+13 LLKGE
-18 ELTINQVSE
+18 DLTIDEVSE
-27 HFGVSKR
+27 HFSVSKR
-34 SIQYYIN
+34 SIQYDVN

-51 NPKILIKDSRFI
+51 NPKILIKDSRFM
-63 FDIDSITKI
+63 FDVDAITNI
-72 LKENDKS
+72 LKDNDKS
-79 NDLIKDDRI
+79 NELIKDDRI
-88 DLIYLNSIFNLTGLN
+88 DLIYLNSIFSLTGLN

-119 SDMESMN
+119 SDMETMN
-126 EKFEYIN
+126 EKFEYDN
-133 SKGYYIKKSNI
+133 SKGYYIKKNNI

-153 YRNRRIN
+153 YRNGRIN
-160 KYIDDVLDKDLIFN
+160 KYIDEVLDKELISN

-203 CHYVFYEVNTVNSNF
+203 CHYVFYEKNTVNSNL
-218 IAGNDYFIIEKIF
+218 IAGNDYFIIENIF
-231 DKYFSDKRS
+231 NKYFSNKRS

-271 KYVSDNLNVNLTE
+271 KYVSDNLNIDLTE
-284 DAILYDFLLSHLKVS
+284 DTILYDFLLSHLKVS

-316 LDWNDENLIEILK
+316 LDWDDENLIKILK
-329 KGLVEIEETFEIK
+329 KGLVEIESTFEIK

-391 FDVDIIDVL
+391 FDIDIIDVL
-400 PAYMINKEIS
+400 PAYMINRDIS

-452 DKILIDDF
+452 DKIVIDNF
-460 IKNLQEIGKFD
+460 IKDLQEIGKFD
-471 EKSLKNLLTQNY
+471 EKTLKNLLNQKY

-497 LEILSE
+497 SGILSE
-503 SKVVFKNRV
+503 NKVVFKNDV
-512 KDWKAA
+512 KDWKEA
-518 IKISGYILEEHGAS
+518 INILGNILQKNGS
-532 NSGYT
+532 INNKYT
-537 KSMIDN
+537 QSMIDN
-543 IEKLGPYIIIDDN
+543 IENLGPYIIIDDN
-556 IALPHSQSMGNVYK
+556 IALPHSQSLGNVYK
-570 TDLSLLI
+570 TDISLLI

-593 CFSTSDERNHLEIL
+593 CFSTSDEKNHLEIL

-617 NFIKKISNIDSY
+617 NFIKEMGNIDNY

>member
-13 LLTRE
+13 LLKGE
-18 ELTINQVSE
+18 DLTIDEVSE
-27 HFGVSKR
+27 HFSVSKR
-34 SIQYYIN
+34 SIQYDVN

-51 NPKILIKDSRFI
+51 NPKILIKDSRFM
-63 FDIDSITKI
+63 FDVDAITNI
-72 LKENDKS
+72 LKDNDKS

-88 DLIYLNSIFNLTGLN
+88 DLIYLNSIFSLTGLN

-119 SDMESMN
+119 SDMETMN
-126 EKFEYIN
+126 EKFEYDN
-133 SKGYYIKKSNI
+133 SKGYYIKKNNI

-153 YRNRRIN
+153 YRNGRIN
-160 KYIDDVLDKDLIFN
+160 KYIDEVLDKDLISN

-189 ISEDVYLKLLISIY
+189 ISEDIYLKLLISIY
-203 CHYVFYEVNTVNSNF
+203 CHYVFYEKNTVNSNL
-218 IAGNDYFIIEKIF
+218 IAGNDYFIIENIF
-231 DKYFSDKRS
+231 NKYFSNKRS

-271 KYVSDNLNVNLTE
+271 KYVSDNLNIDLTE
-284 DAILYDFLLSHLKVS
+284 DTILYDFLLSHLKVS

-316 LDWNDENLIEILK
+316 LDWDDENLIKILK
-329 KGLVEIEETFEIK
+329 KGLVEIESTFEIK

-391 FDVDIIDVL
+391 FDIDIIDVL
-400 PAYMINKEIS
+400 PAYMINRDIS

-452 DKILIDDF
+452 DKIVIDNF
-460 IKNLQEIGKFD
+460 IKDLQEIGKFD
-471 EKSLKNLLTQNY
+471 EKILKNLLNQKY

-497 LEILSE
+497 SGILSE
-503 SKVVFKNRV
+503 NKVVFKNDV
-512 KDWKAA
+512 KDWKEA
-518 IKISGYILEEHGAS
+518 INILGNILQKNGS
-532 NSGYT
+532 INNKYT
-537 KSMIDN
+537 QSMIDN
-543 IEKLGPYIIIDDN
+543 IENLGPYIIIDDN
-556 IALPHSQSMGNVYK
+556 IALPHSQSLGNVYK
-570 TDLSLLI
+570 TDISLLI

-593 CFSTSDERNHLEIL
+593 CFSTSDEKNHLEIL

-617 NFIKKISNIDSY
+617 NFIKEMGNIDNY

>member
-13 LLTRE
+13 LLKGE
-18 ELTINQVSE
+18 DLTIDEVSE
-27 HFGVSKR
+27 HFSVSKR
-34 SIQYYIN
+34 SIQYDVN

-51 NPKILIKDSRFI
+51 NPKILIKDSRFM
-63 FDIDSITKI
+63 FDVDAITNI
-72 LKENDKS
+72 LKDNDKS

-88 DLIYLNSIFNLTGLN
+88 DLIYLNSIFSLTGLN

-119 SDMESMN
+119 SDMETMN
-126 EKFEYIN
+126 EKFEYDN
-133 SKGYYIKKSNI
+133 SKGYYIKKNNI

-153 YRNRRIN
+153 YRNGRIN
-160 KYIDDVLDKDLIFN
+160 KYIDEVLDKELISN

-203 CHYVFYEVNTVNSNF
+203 CHYVFYEKNTVNSNL
-218 IAGNDYFIIEKIF
+218 IAGNDYFIIENIF
-231 DKYFSDKRS
+231 NKYFSNKRS

-271 KYVSDNLNVNLTE
+271 KYVSDNLNIDLTE
-284 DAILYDFLLSHLKVS
+284 DTILYDFLLSHLKVS

-316 LDWNDENLIEILK
+316 LDWDDENLIKILK
-329 KGLVEIEETFEIK
+329 KGLVEIESTFEIK

-391 FDVDIIDVL
+391 FDIDIIDVL
-400 PAYMINKEIS
+400 PAYMINRDIS

-452 DKILIDDF
+452 DKIVIDNF
-460 IKNLQEIGKFD
+460 IKDLQEIGKFD
-471 EKSLKNLLTQNY
+471 EKTLKNLLNQKY

-497 LEILSE
+497 SGILSE
-503 SKVVFKNRV
+503 NKVVFKNDV
-512 KDWKAA
+512 KDWKEA
-518 IKISGYILEEHGAS
+518 INILGNILQKNGS
-532 NSGYT
+532 INNKYT
-537 KSMIDN
+537 QSMIDN
-543 IEKLGPYIIIDDN
+543 IENLGPYIIIDDN
-556 IALPHSQSMGNVYK
+556 IALPHSQSLGNVYK
-570 TDLSLLI
+570 TDISLLI

-588 AKIFF
+588 GKIFF
-593 CFSTSDERNHLEIL
+593 CFSTNDEKNHLEIL

-617 NFIKKISNIDSY
+617 NFIKEMGNIDNY

>member
-27 HFGVSKR
+27 YFGVSKR

-460 IKNLQEIGKFD
+460 IKNLKEIGDFD
-471 EKSLKNLLTQNY
+471 EIVLKKLLNQKY
-483 SNIFVD
+483 SNIFID

-512 KDWKAA
+512 KDWKEA
-518 IKISGYILEEHGAS
+518 IKISGHILEEHKSTNS
-532 NSGYT
+532 NYT

-543 IEKLGPYIIIDDN
+543 VEKLGPYIIIDDN

-570 TDLSLLI
+570 TNLSLLI

>member
-1 MLNEREVKILEM
+1 MLNEREVKILEI
-13 LLTRE
+13 LLKGE
-18 ELTINQVSE
+18 DLTIDEVSE
-27 HFGVSKR
+27 HFSVSKR
-34 SIQYYIN
+34 SIQYDVN

-51 NPKILIKDSRFI
+51 NPKILIKDSRFM
-63 FDIDSITKI
+63 FDVDAITNI
-72 LKENDKS
+72 LKDNDKS

-88 DLIYLNSIFNLTGLN
+88 DLIYLNSIFSLTGLN

-119 SDMESMN
+119 SDMETMN
-126 EKFEYIN
+126 EKFEYDN
-133 SKGYYIKKSNI
+133 SKGYYIKKNNI

-153 YRNRRIN
+153 YRNGRIN
-160 KYIDDVLDKDLIFN
+160 KYIDEVLDKELISN

-203 CHYVFYEVNTVNSNF
+203 CHYVFYEKNTVNSNL
-218 IAGNDYFIIEKIF
+218 IAGNDYFIIENIF
-231 DKYFSDKRS
+231 NKYFSNKRS

-271 KYVSDNLNVNLTE
+271 KYVSDNLNIDLTE
-284 DAILYDFLLSHLKVS
+284 DTILYDFLLSHLKVS

-316 LDWNDENLIEILK
+316 LDWDDENLIKILK
-329 KGLVEIEETFEIK
+329 KGLVEIESTFEIK

-391 FDVDIIDVL
+391 FDIDIIDVL
-400 PAYMINKEIS
+400 PAYMINRDIS

-452 DKILIDDF
+452 DKIVIDNF
-460 IKNLQEIGKFD
+460 IKDLQEIGKFD
-471 EKSLKNLLTQNY
+471 EKTLKNLLNQKY

-497 LEILSE
+497 SGILSE
-503 SKVVFKNRV
+503 NKVVFKNDV
-512 KDWKAA
+512 KDWKEA
-518 IKISGYILEEHGAS
+518 INILGNILQKNGS
-532 NSGYT
+532 INNKYT
-537 KSMIDN
+537 QSMIDN
-543 IEKLGPYIIIDDN
+543 IENLGPYIIIDDN
-556 IALPHSQSMGNVYK
+556 IALPHSQSLGNVYK
-570 TDLSLLI
+570 TDISLLI

-593 CFSTSDERNHLEIL
+593 CFSTSDEKNHLEIL

-617 NFIKKISNIDSY
+617 NFIKEMGNIDNY
-629 QKLVEYIDNY
+629 QKLIEYIDNY

>member
-13 LLTRE
+13 LLIEE

-27 HFGVSKR
+27 HFCVSKR

-41 KINYYLLKNQ
+41 KINYYLLKNK

-72 LKENDKS
+72 LKGNAKS

-133 SKGYYIKKSNI
+133 SKGYYILKNNN

-153 YRNRRIN
+153 YRNHRIN

-203 CHYVFYEVNTVNSNF
+203 CHYIFYAKNTVNSNL
-218 IAGNDYFIIEKIF
+218 IAGNDYFVIEKIF
-231 DKYFSDKRS
+231 DKYFDDKKS

-271 KYVSDNLNVNLTE
+271 KYVSDNLNVDLTE

-299 IYRLKKNIKLSN
+299 RYRLKKNIKLSN

-316 LDWNDENLIEILK
+316 LDWNDENLIDILK

-355 KASIDRTE
+355 KASIDRIE

-400 PAYMINKEIS
+400 PAYMINKDIS

-452 DKILIDDF
+452 DKIVIDNF
-460 IKNLQEIGKFD
+460 IKDLKEIGDFD
-471 EKSLKNLLTQNY
+471 EIVLKKLLNQKY
-483 SNIFVD
+483 SNIFID

-497 LEILSE
+497 LEILSD

-512 KDWKAA
+512 NIYDIR
-518 IKISGYILEEHGAS
+518 IK
-532 NSGYT
+532 
-537 KSMIDN
+537 
-543 IEKLGPYIIIDDN
+543 
-556 IALPHSQSMGNVYK
+556 
-570 TDLSLLI
+570 
-577 LKEAVDIKGRM
+577 
-588 AKIFF
+588 F
-593 CFSTSDERNHLEIL
+593 
-607 NDIYKLILRP
+607 
-617 NFIKKISNIDSY
+617 
-629 QKLVEYIDNY
+629 
-639 REE
+639 

>member
-13 LLTRE
+13 LLKGE
-18 ELTINQVSE
+18 DLTIDEVSE
-27 HFGVSKR
+27 HFSVSKR
-34 SIQYYIN
+34 SIQYDVN

-51 NPKILIKDSRFI
+51 NPKILIKDSRFM
-63 FDIDSITKI
+63 FDVDAITNI
-72 LKENDKS
+72 LKDNDKS

-88 DLIYLNSIFNLTGLN
+88 DLIYLNSIFSLTGLN

-119 SDMESMN
+119 SDMETMN
-126 EKFEYIN
+126 EKFEYDN
-133 SKGYYIKKSNI
+133 SKGYYIKKNNI

-153 YRNRRIN
+153 YRNGRIN
-160 KYIDDVLDKDLIFN
+160 KYIDEVLDKELISN

-203 CHYVFYEVNTVNSNF
+203 CHYVFYEKNTVNSNL
-218 IAGNDYFIIEKIF
+218 IAGNDYFIIENIF
-231 DKYFSDKRS
+231 NKYFSNKRS

-271 KYVSDNLNVNLTE
+271 KYVSDNLNIDLTE
-284 DAILYDFLLSHLKVS
+284 DTILYDFLLSHLKVS

-316 LDWNDENLIEILK
+316 LDWDDENLIKILK
-329 KGLVEIEETFEIK
+329 KGLVEIESTFEIK

-391 FDVDIIDVL
+391 FDIDIIDVL
-400 PAYMINKEIS
+400 PAYMINRDIS

-452 DKILIDDF
+452 DKIVIDNF
-460 IKNLQEIGKFD
+460 IKDLQEIGKFD
-471 EKSLKNLLTQNY
+471 EKTLKNLLNQKY

-497 LEILSE
+497 SGILSE
-503 SKVVFKNRV
+503 NKVVFKNDV
-512 KDWKAA
+512 KDWKEA
-518 IKISGYILEEHGAS
+518 INILGNILQKNGS
-532 NSGYT
+532 INNKYT
-537 KSMIDN
+537 QSMIDN
-543 IEKLGPYIIIDDN
+543 IENLGPYIIIDDN
-556 IALPHSQSMGNVYK
+556 IALPHSQSLGNVYK
-570 TDLSLLI
+570 TDISLLI

-593 CFSTSDERNHLEIL
+593 CFSTSDEKNHLEIL

-617 NFIKKISNIDSY
+617 NFIKEMGNIDNY
-629 QKLVEYIDNY
+629 QKLIEYIDNY

>member
-51 NPKILIKDSRFI
+51 NSKILIKDSRFI

-79 NDLIKDDRI
+79 NDLIKYDRI

-460 IKNLQEIGKFD
+460 IKNLKEIGDFD
-471 EKSLKNLLTQNY
+471 EIVLKKLLNQKY
-483 SNIFVD
+483 SNIFID

-512 KDWKAA
+512 KDWKEA
-518 IKISGYILEEHGAS
+518 IKISGDILEEHKSTNS
-532 NSGYT
+532 NYT

-543 IEKLGPYIIIDDN
+543 VEKLGPYIIIDDN

-617 NFIKKISNIDSY
+617 NFIKEISNIDSY
-629 QKLVEYIDNY
+629 QKLVKYIDNY

>member
-13 LLTRE
+13 LLKGE
-18 ELTINQVSE
+18 DLTIDEVSE
-27 HFGVSKR
+27 HFSVSKR
-34 SIQYYIN
+34 SIQYDVN

-51 NPKILIKDSRFI
+51 NPKILIKDSRFM
-63 FDIDSITKI
+63 FDVDAITNI
-72 LKENDKS
+72 LKDNDKS

-88 DLIYLNSIFNLTGLN
+88 DLIYLNSIFSLTGLN

-119 SDMESMN
+119 SDMETMN
-126 EKFEYIN
+126 EKFEYDN
-133 SKGYYIKKSNI
+133 SKGYYIKKNNI

-153 YRNRRIN
+153 YRNVRIN
-160 KYIDDVLDKDLIFN
+160 KYIDEVLDKDLISN

-189 ISEDVYLKLLISIY
+189 ISEDIYLKLLISIY
-203 CHYVFYEVNTVNSNF
+203 CHYVFYEKNTVNSNL
-218 IAGNDYFIIEKIF
+218 IAGNDYFIIENIF
-231 DKYFSDKRS
+231 NKYFSNKRS

-271 KYVSDNLNVNLTE
+271 KYVSDNLNIDLTE
-284 DAILYDFLLSHLKVS
+284 DTILYDFLLSHLKVS

-316 LDWNDENLIEILK
+316 LDWDDENLIKILK
-329 KGLVEIEETFEIK
+329 KGLVEIESTFEIK

-391 FDVDIIDVL
+391 FDIDIIDVL
-400 PAYMINKEIS
+400 PAYMINRDIS

-452 DKILIDDF
+452 DKIVIDNF
-460 IKNLQEIGKFD
+460 IKDLQEIGKFD
-471 EKSLKNLLTQNY
+471 EKTLKNLLNQKY

-497 LEILSE
+497 SGILSE
-503 SKVVFKNRV
+503 NKVVFKNDV
-512 KDWKAA
+512 KDWKEA
-518 IKISGYILEEHGAS
+518 INILGNILQKNGS
-532 NSGYT
+532 INNKYT
-537 KSMIDN
+537 QSMIDN
-543 IEKLGPYIIIDDN
+543 IENLGPYIIIDDN
-556 IALPHSQSMGNVYK
+556 IALPHSQSLGNVYK
-570 TDLSLLI
+570 TDISLLI

-593 CFSTSDERNHLEIL
+593 CFSTSDEKNHLEIL

-617 NFIKKISNIDSY
+617 NFIKEMGNIDNY

>member
-13 LLTRE
+13 LLKGE
-18 ELTINQVSE
+18 DLTIDEVSE
-27 HFGVSKR
+27 HFSVSKR
-34 SIQYYIN
+34 SIQYDVN

-51 NPKILIKDSRFI
+51 NPKILIKDSRFM
-63 FDIDSITKI
+63 FDVDAITNI
-72 LKENDKS
+72 LKDNDKS

-88 DLIYLNSIFNLTGLN
+88 DLIYLNSIFSLTGLN

-119 SDMESMN
+119 SDMETMN
-126 EKFEYIN
+126 EKFEYDN
-133 SKGYYIKKSNI
+133 SKGYYIKKNNI

-153 YRNRRIN
+153 YRNGRIN
-160 KYIDDVLDKDLIFN
+160 KYIDEVLDKDLISN

-203 CHYVFYEVNTVNSNF
+203 CHYVFYEKNTVNSNL
-218 IAGNDYFIIEKIF
+218 IAGNDYFIIENIF
-231 DKYFSDKRS
+231 NKYFSNKRS

-271 KYVSDNLNVNLTE
+271 KYVSDNLNIDLTE
-284 DAILYDFLLSHLKVS
+284 DTILYDFLLSHLKVS

-316 LDWNDENLIEILK
+316 LDWDDENLIKILK
-329 KGLVEIEETFEIK
+329 KGLVEIESTFEIK

-391 FDVDIIDVL
+391 FDIDIIDVL
-400 PAYMINKEIS
+400 PAYMINSDIS
-410 KNMNIDYILTTVD
+410 KNMSIDYILTTVD

-452 DKILIDDF
+452 DKIVIDNF
-460 IKNLQEIGKFD
+460 IKDLQEIGKFD
-471 EKSLKNLLTQNY
+471 EKILKNLLNQKY

-497 LEILSE
+497 SGILSE
-503 SKVVFKNRV
+503 NKVVFKNDV
-512 KDWKAA
+512 KDWKEA
-518 IKISGYILEEHGAS
+518 INILGNILQKNGS
-532 NSGYT
+532 INNKYT
-537 KSMIDN
+537 QSMIDN
-543 IEKLGPYIIIDDN
+543 IENLGPYIIIDDN
-556 IALPHSQSMGNVYK
+556 IALPHSQSLGNVYK
-570 TDLSLLI
+570 TDISLLI

-593 CFSTSDERNHLEIL
+593 CFSTSDEKNHLEIL

-617 NFIKKISNIDSY
+617 NFIKEMGNIDNY

>member
-13 LLTRE
+13 LLKGE
-18 ELTINQVSE
+18 DLTIDEVSE
-27 HFGVSKR
+27 HFSVSKR
-34 SIQYYIN
+34 SIQYDVN

-51 NPKILIKDSRFI
+51 NPKILIKDSRFM
-63 FDIDSITKI
+63 FDVDAITNI
-72 LKENDKS
+72 LKDNDKS

-88 DLIYLNSIFNLTGLN
+88 DLIYLNSIFSLTGLN

-119 SDMESMN
+119 SDMETMN
-126 EKFEYIN
+126 EKFEYDN
-133 SKGYYIKKSNI
+133 SKGYYIKKNNI

-153 YRNRRIN
+153 YRNGRIN
-160 KYIDDVLDKDLIFN
+160 KYIDEVLDKDLISN

-203 CHYVFYEVNTVNSNF
+203 CHYVFYEKNTVNSNL
-218 IAGNDYFIIEKIF
+218 IAGNDYFIIENIF
-231 DKYFSDKRS
+231 NKYFSNKRS

-271 KYVSDNLNVNLTE
+271 KYVSDNLNIDLTE
-284 DAILYDFLLSHLKVS
+284 DTILYDFLLSHLKVS

-316 LDWNDENLIEILK
+316 LDWDDENLIKILK
-329 KGLVEIEETFEIK
+329 KGLVEIESTFEIK

-391 FDVDIIDVL
+391 FDIDIIDVL
-400 PAYMINKEIS
+400 PAYMINRDIS

-452 DKILIDDF
+452 DKIVIDNF
-460 IKNLQEIGKFD
+460 IKDLQEIGKFD
-471 EKSLKNLLTQNY
+471 EKILKNLLNQKY

-497 LEILSE
+497 SGILSE
-503 SKVVFKNRV
+503 NKVVFKNDV
-512 KDWKAA
+512 KDWKKA
-518 IKISGYILEEHGAS
+518 INILGNILQKNGS
-532 NSGYT
+532 INNKYT
-537 KSMIDN
+537 QSMIDN
-543 IEKLGPYIIIDDN
+543 IENLGPYIIIDDN
-556 IALPHSQSMGNVYK
+556 IALPHSQSLGNVYK
-570 TDLSLLI
+570 TDISLLI

-593 CFSTSDERNHLEIL
+593 CFSTSDEKNHLEIL

-617 NFIKKISNIDSY
+617 NFIKEMGNIDNY